1 MKNNNVLRILLAIIS
16 AIASFAI
23 GGFCLYLSFLH
34 NYWFVLIGIY
44 FLVEG
49 LFILIPL
56 GNKDEY
62 KAMRIQGIFQIIG
75 VIIMMDYLLVMSLWN
90 DPNGIMLYWPLG
102 YLIFGSAALVKLIT
116 TLIFY
121 LMVKKQYAPLTH
133 AYRNNDLIT
142 SFYLIIIIELTIM
155 NQFFPGENLNIFKT
169 NFQDK
174 PIWVYIID
182 VALNA
187 TFTIIAAFSAL
198 STAIRS
204 KTREELSTGGKIK
217 HTIRWFNENEVSMF
231 FGLIFTSYLAILTFA
246 NVTRHWFYIV
256 LASFYVGTAF
266 IRLINYLWH
275 RKIVKNCGDN
285 KFKENRQASFILVF
299 NAVAYFFFGVVI
311 TSAAIFLM
319 VTEAEVGKDIY
330 LFLFIIVPFAIL
342 RFINAVRT
350 IRVNRRENDTYKL
363 GIGYISLIS
372 AFFSLVEIA
381 AISTYYAPK
390 VAKYITVIFNVA
402 VLQIVI
408 FVCCISMVIHA
419 LRSLIINRKGKEKK
433 EAKKKLLEK

>member
-1 MKNNNVLRILLAIIS
+1 MKQNNGLKILLATIS
-16 AIASFAI
+16 AMVSFAVS
-23 GGFCLYLSFLH
+23 GFCFYLSYLH
-34 NYWFVLIGIY
+34 TYWFILIGIY
-44 FLVEG
+44 FFFEG

-56 GNKDEY
+56 GQKDEY

-90 DPNGIMLYWPLG
+90 DPDRIMLYWPLG
-102 YLIFGSAALVKLIT
+102 YLIFGSAALIKLIT

-121 LMVKKQYAPLTH
+121 ISMKKQYAPLTH

-142 SFYLIIIIELTIM
+142 AFYLIIIVELTIM

-217 HTIRWFNENEVSMF
+217 HTVRWFNENEVAMF
-231 FGLIFTSYLAILTFA
+231 FGLIFTSYLAILALA
-246 NVTRHWFYIV
+246 NVTRHWLYIV
-256 LASFYVGTAF
+256 LAAFYVGTAF
-266 IRLINYLWH
+266 IRLVNYIWH
-275 RKIVKNCGDN
+275 RKIIAKCGNN
-285 KFKENRQASFILVF
+285 KFKENRMSSFILLF
-299 NAVAYFFFGVVI
+299 NAVSYFFFGIVI
-311 TSAAIFLM
+311 SAAAMFLM
-319 VTEAEVGKDIY
+319 LTEAEVGKDIY
-330 LFLFIIVPFAIL
+330 LFLFIIVPFAIM
-342 RFINAVRT
+342 RFMNSIKT
-350 IRVNRRENDTYKL
+350 IRVNRRENDTYKM
-363 GIGYISLIS
+363 GIGYIGLIS

-390 VAKYITVIFNVA
+390 IAKYITVIFNVA

-408 FVCCISMVIHA
+408 LVCCISMVIHFF
-419 LRSLIINRKGKEKK
+419 RSLIINRKGKERKQK
-433 EAKKKLLEK
+433 TQG